1 MDTALEVTMNNGEYC
16 LDSRVL
22 AKRLGY
28 EHETVVRSIQ
38 RHKPRLETKSILR
51 QNVGK
56 TTRDG
61 RGRGRPETYYLL
73 NERQCLILIGSLKK
87 GAEAEEWHDALVDAF
102 LQARDRARQLEN
114 QQSQTRPSLNS
125 LWDARARLF
134 NEKTRIPA
142 GYWCIFNEI
151 AHVCWGMEF
160 RGAHL
165 REDAVPDISVGKL
178 WCKYARE
185 RGMDMSEAKQ
195 YLHHYPDKR
204 GAQYANIYP
213 NTWLGAFRDWFQG
226 SYLKEAFPEYLH
238 THGLGTPAQRPALSH
253 SPARHKALP
262 GAKR

>member
-1 MDTALEVTMNNGEYC
+1 MRTIGTYQAEIEE
-16 LDSRVL
+16 
-22 AKRLGY
+22 LGL
-28 EHETVVRSIQ
+28 
-38 RHKPRLETKSILR
+38 PRFEIGAVKQPGARGTKY
-51 QNVGK
+51 QK
-56 TTRDG
+56 YT
-61 RGRGRPETYYLL
+61 LL
-73 NERQCLILIGSLKK
+73 NEDQAIFLATLSRNTRQVVDFKLKLTK
-87 GAEAEEWHDALVDAF
+87 VFALARQQ
-102 LQARDRARQLEN
+102 LQAAP
-114 QQSQTRPSLNS
+114 SPSLNS

-134 NEKTRIPA
+134 NEQTRIPA
-142 GYWCIFNEI
+142 GYWCIFHEI

-185 RGMDMSEAKQ
+185 RGMDLSEAKQ

-226 SYLKEAFPEYLH
+226 YYFKEVFPEYLH
-238 THGLGTPAQRPALSH
+238 THSLGAPAQHPALTH